1 MKFDFLK
8 TKVSVCIIG
17 LIIGSAVGFKIANL
31 QLRHEQGES
40 RKKAVVE
47 AAGRFSDPS
56 NNQNMS
62 PEQINNQVRAI
73 IDKAKA
79 NPEDVEAQMEAAFQY
94 IQIEQYQAAITILDQ
109 ARKIAPRDVRPLLGL
124 GVANMYMGRVDEA
137 IGLGKQAR
145 QMEPKNPT
153 VAMVLLSFYV
163 ESRKNLPEAEKLLGE
178 LESSGMDSQ
187 RLAELRGKLD
197 AARSGG
203 SNSGSGTGSRSTLDH
218 GPRDQA
224 PGGNR

>member
-8 TKVSVCIIG
+8 TKVSVCMIG
-17 LIIGSAVGFKIANL
+17 LIIGLAVGFKIANL
-31 QLRHEQGES
+31 QLRQEQGAIM
-40 RKKAVVE
+40 RNAVAE
-47 AAGRFSDPS
+47 AAGRVSNPG

-79 NPEDVEAQMEAAFQY
+79 NPGDIDAQLEAAFQY
-94 IQIEQYQAAITILDQ
+94 IQISQFQEATTFLDQ
-109 ARKIAPRDVRPLLGL
+109 ARKIAPNDVRPLLGQ
-124 GVANMYMGRVDEA
+124 GVVKMFMGQVDDA
-137 IGLGKQAR
+137 IGLAKQAR
-145 QMEPKNPT
+145 QMEPKNLT
-153 VAMVLLSFYV
+153 VTELLFQFYV
-163 ESRKNLPEAEKLLGE
+163 ESRKNFPEAEKLLGE
-178 LESSGMDSQ
+178 LESSGVDPQKLS
-187 RLAELRGKLD
+187 AFRGKLA

-203 SNSGSGTGSRSTLDH
+203 DNSGAGVGSRSTLDH

>member
-8 TKVSVCIIG
+8 TKASVCIIG
-17 LIIGSAVGFKIANL
+17 LIMGSAAGFKIANL
-31 QLRHEQGES
+31 QFRDEQEKIK
-40 RKKAVVE
+40 KKAVVE

-62 PEQINNQVRAI
+62 PEQVNNQVRAI

-79 NPEDVEAQMEAAFQY
+79 NPEDIDAQLEAAFQY
-94 IQIEQYQAAITILDQ
+94 IQIGQFQEATTFLDQ
-109 ARKIAPRDVRPLLGL
+109 ARKIAPSDVRPLMGH
-124 GVANMYMGRVDEA
+124 GVVKMMMGQIDDA
-137 IGLGKQAR
+137 IGLAKQAR

-153 VAMVLLSFYV
+153 VTTLLFSFYV
-163 ESRKNLPEAEKLLGE
+163 ESGKNLTEAEKLLGE